1 MSAKGRLSARK
12 ARVLIVDD
20 CPLVRSALRG
30 IVEGAQDM
38 ICCGEVESS
47 AATQAAASKYLPD
60 LVLLELW
67 LAEGICLDLV
77 GWLKQQLPQTTIMIL
92 TASSDPIYVQR
103 AFGAGAD
110 GYVTN
115 VALRKGARVA
125 ALPLAPAMA
134 FIDTSETIIGVEI
147 AQIDARYIEP
157 GQEVELT
164 FKYRPG
170 EVFTGRVEAVLQAT
184 AAGQVAVSGSAVTPK
199 QVAAGPFVVRVR
211 LDDQQIANEL
221 PAGSTGEAAIYT
233 EHVKPAHFIRRVIL
247 RQMAILNYINPF

>member
-47 AATQAAASKYLPD
+47 VATQAAAAKYLPD

-92 TASSDPIYVQR
+92 TVSSDPIYVQR

-110 GYVTN
+110 GYVTKRETTDRILYAIRN
-115 VALRKGARVA
+115 VLHGHRYLSPNLRAPLFRNFLLEKSPGRRDPAAALTNRELHVFQLIGAGNRTREVATILGLSSKTVETHRENIKFKLGLKGAA
-125 ALPLAPAMA
+125 ALVHAATRWLRAQSVPDGA
-134 FIDTSETIIGVEI
+134 F
-147 AQIDARYIEP
+147 R
-157 GQEVELT
+157 GQ
-164 FKYRPG
+164 RC
-170 EVFTGRVEAVLQAT
+170 
-184 AAGQVAVSGSAVTPK
+184 
-199 QVAAGPFVVRVR
+199 
-211 LDDQQIANEL
+211 
-221 PAGSTGEAAIYT
+221 
-233 EHVKPAHFIRRVIL
+233 
-247 RQMAILNYINPF
+247 